1 MPLALVPLT
10 SVGQDLAPESL
21 LLLLSRLERTGAG
34 RQEQL
39 EACTSLGQHQSCPAT
54 VTTQLGLSHTAIQK
68 LLFTVSWDP
77 SYLITNPLTF
87 IFTFFFYFEFMHMFK
102 KELSYG
108 RTKNDKA
115 SPMLN
120 CSLPQVLQSRDILFL
135 VVLLITPT
143 YLKII
148 FLFCNFLIYHF

>member
-1 MPLALVPLT
+1 MRRKGKELRETLTLPCPAVQGELRGWLVAVLLSERGVLEVPLALVPPT

-87 IFTFFFYFEFMHMFK
+87 IFTFFFYFEFMHMF
-102 KELSYG
+102 
-108 RTKNDKA
+108 
-115 SPMLN
+115 
-120 CSLPQVLQSRDILFL
+120 
-135 VVLLITPT
+135 
-143 YLKII
+143 
-148 FLFCNFLIYHF
+148 